1 MWGYVTFISSIAIN
15 ILVFVYRVMPTQFS
29 QGGLNVYEDGWV
41 GWMGLGGS
49 LLQWHPDLNIS
60 FAFVPTFL
68 DWSDLDNA
76 RAKTLQVCFL
86 KGWLPLDP

>member
-1 MWGYVTFISSIAIN
+1 
-15 ILVFVYRVMPTQFS
+15 MPTQFS

-49 LLQWHPDLNIS
+49 LLQWHPGLNIS

-76 RAKTLQVCFL
+76 RAKTLQVLKRDYGSYIEWNPFL
-86 KGWLPLDP
+86 EGCHTMR

>member
-76 RAKTLQVCFL
+76 RAKTLQVCFRS
-86 KGWLPLDP
+86 GHT

>member
-1 MWGYVTFISSIAIN
+1 MASIISAF
-15 ILVFVYRVMPTQFS
+15 LCRVMPTQFS